1 MQVDPMNPKL
11 KPPGTKRLKLKCD
24 ILLSTSGFKLNLR
37 RYKEVDVAVAASA
50 SVVGGSV
57 GGAGGAGAGAA
68 GVGGAGA
75 TGAGAG
81 QRDVEDMRA
90 KYGKILASLEL
101 EKTEL
106 TGERDRLLAGAAR
119 AVHLLSALLQL
130 QRSNTNTIEFEN
142 NRP

>member
-1 MQVDPMNPKL
+1 VQVDPMNPKL

-75 TGAGAG
+75 TGGGAGAAGRGGHARQVRQDTGVAGAG
-81 QRDVEDMRA
+81 EDRA
-90 KYGKILASLEL
+90 DG
-101 EKTEL
+101 
-106 TGERDRLLAGAAR
+106 GA
-119 AVHLLSALLQL
+119 
-130 QRSNTNTIEFEN
+130 
-142 NRP
+142 